1 METINT
7 INVIFSIIIT
17 SFIPA
22 VYILFMRQSQTD
34 KRISIAEVNL
44 KNTNDGIREMITNLK
59 IEMKEDFKEL
69 KDQLNLFIANEN
81 QFLKEFRS
89 NRK

>member
-1 METINT
+1 METH
-7 INVIFSIIIT
+7 NVISIIFSIIMT

-22 VYILFMRQSQTD
+22 VYVLFMRQSSTER
-34 KRISIAEVNL
+34 RISIAEVNL

-59 IEMKEDFKEL
+59 DEMRQDFKEL
-69 KDQLNLFIANEN
+69 KDQLNMFIANEN

-89 NRK
+89 NKK

>member
-59 IEMKEDFKEL
+59 VEMKEDFKEL